1 MKKLFSVTAFILL
14 CHWLCGQLPVG
25 SWSDHLRYNTA
36 KCVAAGSEEIF
47 ASTGSSIIVYN
58 KEYNELKKMSP
69 LTGLSETGISAI
81 GWSGEKNILIIAYT
95 STNLDLL
102 NKSTVFNIPDINN
115 KYIPGDK
122 KINRIRSLGKY
133 AYLATSFGIVIIDL
147 VKMEIHDTWKPGP
160 GPENNEVFDIAF
172 GNNRVY
178 AATNLGMWYADLTN
192 QGLAYFGNWD
202 QINSLPDPG
211 SRCTLVIFS
220 GEMLYVNVSQVSS
233 TGDMIY
239 AIGNDTRLF
248 SFNPGVFN
256 SSFDTAPAGFTVSS
270 AGSLIYYGSDGSL
283 KRTISSYGWGI
294 PNISQGII
302 ENNDVW
308 ISDINY
314 GLVQGKNMT
323 IFSSLS
329 LSGPASNDV
338 VNITSENGKTIIC
351 AGGADNSWNRLNRS
365 LQVSAYENSQFTN
378 IVSGTE
384 GDAMRSIIDPGNNS
398 HFFVSTWGDGLLE
411 YNDNVLVK
419 HYNSSNSPLQ
429 NGSAAGSGIKI
440 CGLAMDK
447 SKNLWITQ
455 TDVNGRIK
463 ILKPEGSWI
472 VYPLTID
479 APVAGDII
487 STEKGQKWITLP
499 GGYGLF
505 IIDDNNTPDVFTD
518 DKARKLTITDSDDK
532 IINTV
537 FSAAEDLDGNIW
549 IGTDQGPVIYY
560 NTDQVFDDD
569 VRGYR
574 IKVPRNDGSGLADYM
589 LGTES
594 VTSISV
600 DGANRKWLG
609 TKSSGVY
616 LLSADGT
623 TMLKNY
629 NEQNSPLFSDS
640 IASVAVDN
648 LTGEVWFGTS
658 EGVLSVRETAIS
670 GKQAY
675 DNVYSFPNPVREDY
689 EGNVTITGLMKD
701 TQIKITDVSGNLV
714 FETMSEGGQAVW
726 DLSTYNRHRV
736 STGVYLIFC
745 ANNDGSKSYV
755 TKILVIGR

>member
-1 MKKLFSVTAFILL
+1 
-14 CHWLCGQLPVG
+14 
-25 SWSDHLRYNTA
+25 LRYNTA

>member
-1 MKKLFSVTAFILL
+1 
-14 CHWLCGQLPVG
+14 
-25 SWSDHLRYNTA
+25 LRYNTV
-36 KCVAAGSEEIF
+36 KCIAAGSEEIF

-455 TDVNGRIK
+455 TDVTGRIK
-463 ILKPEGSWI
+463 ILKPEGTWI

-648 LTGEVWFGTS
+648 LNGEVWFGTS

>member
-1 MKKLFSVTAFILL
+1 
-14 CHWLCGQLPVG
+14 
-25 SWSDHLRYNTA
+25 
-36 KCVAAGSEEIF
+36 
-47 ASTGSSIIVYN
+47 
-58 KEYNELKKMSP
+58 
-69 LTGLSETGISAI
+69 
-81 GWSGEKNILIIAYT
+81 
-95 STNLDLL
+95 
-102 NKSTVFNIPDINN
+102 
-115 KYIPGDK
+115 
-122 KINRIRSLGKY
+122 
-133 AYLATSFGIVIIDL
+133 
-147 VKMEIHDTWKPGP
+147 
-160 GPENNEVFDIAF
+160 
-172 GNNRVY
+172 
-178 AATNLGMWYADLTN
+178 
-192 QGLAYFGNWD
+192 
-202 QINSLPDPG
+202 
-211 SRCTLVIFS
+211 
-220 GEMLYVNVSQVSS
+220 VSS
-233 TGDMIY
+233 AGDMIY

>member
-1 MKKLFSVTAFILL
+1 M
-14 CHWLCGQLPVG
+14 
-25 SWSDHLRYNTA
+25 
-36 KCVAAGSEEIF
+36 AAGPEEIF
-47 ASTGSSIIVYN
+47 VSTGSSVLVYN

-69 LTGLSETGISAI
+69 VNGLSETGISSI
-81 GWSGEKNILIIAYT
+81 GWSDENNVLIIAYK

-102 NKSTVFNIPDINN
+102 KKSIVYNIPDILN
-115 KYIPGDK
+115 KYISGDK
-122 KINRIRSLGKY
+122 RINRIRTLGKY
-133 AYLATSFGIVIIDL
+133 AYLATSFGIVVIDL
-147 VKMEIHDTWKPGP
+147 VKMEIYDTWKPGP
-160 GPENNEVFDIAF
+160 GPENNEVFDVAF
-172 GNNRVY
+172 GNNKIY
-178 AATNLGMWYADLTN
+178 AATNLGMWHADPAN
-192 QGLAYFGNWD
+192 QGLAYFDNWD
-202 QINSLPDPG
+202 QIFSLPDPG
-211 SRCTLVIFS
+211 SKCSLAIFS
-220 GEMLYVNVSQVSS
+220 GETLYFNVSQESS

-239 AIGNDTRLF
+239 SVGNDTRLL
-248 SFNPGVFN
+248 SYDHGVFN
-256 SSFDTAPAGFTVSS
+256 NSFDIAPEGFTVSS
-270 AGSLIYYGSDGSL
+270 AGSLKYYSSDGSL
-283 KRTISSYGWGI
+283 LRTVSSYGWGI

-302 ENNDVW
+302 KNNDVW

-323 IFSSLS
+323 VFSSLS
-329 LSGPASNDV
+329 LTGPATNDV
-338 VNITSENGKTIIC
+338 INIASGNGKTIIC
-351 AGGADNSWNRLNRS
+351 AGGADNSWNRLKRS
-365 LQVSAYENSQFTN
+365 LQVSVYENNQFTN

-384 GDAMRSIIDPGNNS
+384 GDAMRSIIDPGNNL

-411 YNDNVLVK
+411 YNNNVLVR

-429 NGSAAGSGIKI
+429 NGSAPGSGIKI

-455 TDVNGRIK
+455 TDITGKIK
-463 ILKPEGSWI
+463 ILKPDGSWI

-487 STEKGQKWITLP
+487 STENGQKWVILP
-499 GGYGLF
+499 GGHGMF
-505 IIDDNNTPDVFTD
+505 IIYDNNTPDVFSD
-518 DKARKLTITDSDDK
+518 DRTRKLTITDSDEK
-532 IINTV
+532 VINTV
-537 FSAAEDLDGNIW
+537 FAVAEDLDGNIW

-560 NTDQVFDDD
+560 NTDQVFDDY

-629 NEQNSPLFSDS
+629 NELNSPLFSDS

-648 LTGEVWFGTS
+648 ITGEVWFGTS

-670 GKQAY
+670 GKKAY
-675 DNVYSFPNPVREDY
+675 DDVYSFPNPVREDY
-689 EGNVTITGLMKD
+689 EGNVTITGLIKD
-701 TQIKITDVSGNLV
+701 SQIKITDISGNLV
-714 FETMSEGGQAVW
+714 FETMSEGGQAEW
-726 DLSTYNRHRV
+726 DLTTYNGHRV